1 MNNDQRKRAASPVGG
16 DDLTDDLF
24 DNIRKYI
31 YQSARIS
38 LGENKRELVRARF
51 GKVIRQRKMSGFHEY
66 FDWMKNDT
74 TGEAMREALNAIATN
89 LTSFFRENQHF
100 QYIADTLIPR
110 IAASGRKRIR
120 GWSAGC
126 STGEEVYTIG
136 ITLLENIP
144 DHGRWDIRLLATDL
158 DTEVVANGQQGLY
171 AKERLHGVSPVIIKR
186 YFDPT
191 SDEKGR
197 PAYQA
202 RQALRNLVSFRYLN
216 LFSDWPFRNKLTFIF
231 CRNVMIYFDRETQE
245 LLINRFYDQLESGG
259 HLFIGHSESLS
270 GIKHRFEYSQ
280 PTVYIRN

>member
-1 MNNDQRKRAASPVGG
+1 M
-16 DDLTDDLF
+16 
-24 DNIRKYI
+24 
-31 YQSARIS
+31 
-38 LGENKRELVRARF
+38 
-51 GKVIRQRKMSGFHEY
+51 
-66 FDWMKNDT
+66 
-74 TGEAMREALNAIATN
+74 
-89 LTSFFRENQHF
+89 
-100 QYIADTLIPR
+100 
-110 IAASGRKRIR
+110 
-120 GWSAGC
+120 
-126 STGEEVYTIG
+126 
-136 ITLLENIP
+136 
-144 DHGRWDIRLLATDL
+144 
-158 DTEVVANGQQGLY
+158 
-171 AKERLHGVSPVIIKR
+171 SPVIIKR